1 VAEAE
6 RMESGEDFPYEFQK
20 TGTDLLKVERQG
32 FAVGRAVN
40 LLRKVTKRFSRS
52 VHGERQRQV

>member
-1 VAEAE
+1 
-6 RMESGEDFPYEFQK
+6 MESGEDFPYEFQK